1 MTRTAAYSAVFERDP
16 SGGFVITLPD
26 FGWGVTQADT
36 EEAAH
41 EMARELILDLAQYH
55 IRHGEPVPIPRRR
68 AQTNTRLV
76 FIPLVAAAKIEL
88 YRQLQK
94 AGLRKADLGRLMGM
108 AAPNVERLFRL
119 RHPSRIESIEAAF
132 RVLGKE
138 IGLEVRNAA

>member
-1 MTRTAAYSAVFERDP
+1 MTRAVTYAAVFEPDA

-55 IRHGEPVPIPRRR
+55 MRHGEPVPAPRRHPGR
-68 AQTNTRLV
+68 NSRLIS
-76 FIPLVAAAKIEL
+76 IPLLAAAKIEL
-88 YRQLQK
+88 YRQMQA
-94 AGLRKADLGRLMGM
+94 AGLRKVDLGRLMEM

-119 RHPSRIESIEAAF
+119 RHSSRLETIEAAF
-132 RVLGKE
+132 RALGKD